1 MHCLHYK
8 ADEEFLMF
16 DVTCAVRKLHKVRN
30 GRRPLAHC
38 QTYVVELEEQDE
50 DFAKFWDRQL
60 AENLATL

>member
-1 MHCLHYK
+1 ML
-8 ADEEFLMF
+8 
-16 DVTCAVRKLHKVRN
+16 DVTCAVRKLYKVRN

-38 QTYVVELEEQDE
+38 QTNVVELEEQDE

>member
-1 MHCLHYK
+1 ML
-8 ADEEFLMF
+8 
-16 DVTCAVRKLHKVRN
+16 DVTCAVRKLYKVRN